1 MKIQCA
7 LKFNENFVHRTI
19 PQWKCRLKR
28 CHTPVNSSAN
38 TPSPIKPWVT
48 FWLMYFFDSL
58 WYAWWFL
65 WHFCRRTFWYSEL
78 FQRGWSPSLDMYL
91 VRWLVGT
98 GLWWYVVAVMAVQF
112 WPHLVVQMGV
122 EEQLTQNWCRLIQMC
137 EETIVFK
144 AYTWQPVVSGWC
156 KILLRSEPLAKLQ
169 LAKRVKSQW
178 CDQITQVVFKL
189 TCGQKLVTLWL
200 FVGYQ

>member
-1 MKIQCA
+1 
-7 LKFNENFVHRTI
+7 
-19 PQWKCRLKR
+19 
-28 CHTPVNSSAN
+28 
-38 TPSPIKPWVT
+38 
-48 FWLMYFFDSL
+48 MYFFDSL

-65 WHFCRRTFWYSEL
+65 WHFCPRTFWYSEL

-98 GLWWYVVAVMAVQF
+98 GLWWYVVAVMAAQF

-144 AYTWQPVVSGWC
+144 AYTWRPVVSGWC

-178 CDQITQVVFKL
+178 CEPNNTGRIQTDMRTEIGDFMTI
-189 TCGQKLVTLWL
+189 CGISIELCLHASSTLMSCICCYLYINKFNNIFVSETNYSCL
-200 FVGYQ
+200 F